1 MDTFQPDWQ
10 YHTYNVSEGQ
20 SIIVAYDFQVITFRF
35 SDSSDH
41 LESVL
46 HGSNAI
52 DTLMLHNQ

>member
-35 SDSSDH
+35 SDVSERS
-41 LESVL
+41 ESVL
-46 HGSNAI
+46 HGSNVI
-52 DTLMLHNQ
+52 DTLMLQNQ